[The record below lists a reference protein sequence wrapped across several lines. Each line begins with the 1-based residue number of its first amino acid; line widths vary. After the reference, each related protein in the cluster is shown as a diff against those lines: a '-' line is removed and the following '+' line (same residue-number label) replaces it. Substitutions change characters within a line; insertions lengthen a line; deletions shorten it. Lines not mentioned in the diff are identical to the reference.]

1 MSQYLLTIT
10 FNWSYTSNEL
20 IKLLTWT
27 AQNKFKP
34 LRPYKKGSSK
44 ELRHDILSRFL
55 RHAQ

>member
-10 FNWSYTSNEL
+10 FNWSYTSNGL
-20 IKLLTWT
+20 IKLLIWT
-27 AQNKFKP
+27 TQNKFKP

-55 RHAQ
+55 WRAK